1 MAQIFV
7 SYASANRAQV
17 LEILEF
23 VRDKG
28 VDFWID
34 RDRIP
39 GAAAWSAEIARGIK
53 DCKLCLLV
61 ASTVSLSSENV
72 ADEIE
77 FAHRRGKVIL
87 PLWIE
92 EGLTYPDS
100 FALHLERLQY
110 VLAIGDPAEWWDRLA
125 HALRLANI
133 TIPDSPQSSGEFS
146 TGARTVRV
154 PTSLWPHLADRGEQE
169 QRIAIEFDRH
179 FRQMPRRPL
188 LFLLHGDQSQAV
200 DGFVHRLRHYTVR
213 RNFRRLKLP
222 DQFEW
227 KPIKWPEAG
236 KEGRPVS
243 VTDRFDFYCAD
254 LSHELDLDF
263 PADFELIWKQI
274 VNHRRPVIFCSMCY
288 FEHAGPDEAEL
299 LAKAAEHWS
308 KLADLPLGQP
318 VIVFLVVIY
327 HQRPASLFARWL
339 RRAAAPQI
347 DTLVAA
353 VEGAKGLLL
362 NVATLPELA
371 NVSVAEVGSWV
382 HEILQPGDP
391 EAAMGQI
398 REFFRS
404 EGVPPA
410 AALPM
415 ERLLP
420 ALRSLVSEMRARG
433 P

>member
-7 SYASANRAQV
+7 SYASANRARV

-77 FAHRRGKVIL
+77 FAHSRGKAIL

-92 EGLTYPDS
+92 ENLTYPDS

-110 VLAIGDPAEWWDRLA
+110 IRAIGDPAEWWDRLA

-133 TIPDSPQSSGEFS
+133 TIHDRPQSVEQFS

-154 PTSLWPHLADRGEQE
+154 PTSLWPHLANRGEQE

-179 FRQMPRRPL
+179 FRQTPRRPL

-213 RNFRRLKLP
+213 RNFGRLKLP

-227 KPIKWPEAG
+227 KQIEWPKSRLG
-236 KEGRPVS
+236 DRPLS
-243 VTDRFDFYCAD
+243 VDERFDSHCAT
-254 LSHELDLDF
+254 LCHELDLDF
-263 PADFELIWKQI
+263 PADFEVIWRQI
-274 VNHRRPVIFCSMCY
+274 VNHRKPMVFCSICY
-288 FEHAGPDEAEL
+288 FEHAGPNEAEL
-299 LAKAAEHWS
+299 FAKVAQHWS

-318 VIVFLVVIY
+318 TIVFLVVVY
-327 HQRPASLFARWL
+327 QQRPASLFLRWL

-353 VEGAKGLLL
+353 VEGVRPQL
-362 NVATLPELA
+362 NIVTLPELA
-371 NVSVAEVGSWV
+371 DVSAAEVGSWV

-391 EAAMGQI
+391 EAAMRQI

-420 ALRSLVSEMRARG
+420 ALKSLMSEAQPRG